1 MLFTKTAQGTA
12 KCRRKGMVTS
22 MEEAKGKK
30 KQTGRKPGRKDRVF
44 VSEEDCVRKLKQFF
58 AERIAESGEVPDV
71 EGLAEFL
78 HTTRDELFRLKE
90 HRVYGRYLERAFN
103 SIAKQKKQLAFAGK
117 LPAAVLSFDL
127 KNNHGYRDKPEER
140 GEAGT
145 TVVFRGMAEEWA
157 K

>member
-1 MLFTKTAQGTA
+1 MMFLQTAGGTD
-12 KCRRKGMVTS
+12 KRRERRKSVD
-22 MEEAKGKK
+22 KK
-30 KQTGRKPGRKDRVF
+30 KSKRACVF
-44 VSEEDCVRKLKQFF
+44 SSEEDCVKMLRAYFT
-58 AERIAESGEVPDV
+58 ERIAESGEVPDI

-90 HRVYGRYLERAFN
+90 HRVYGEYLGRAFN
-103 SIAKQKKQLAFAGK
+103 SIAKAKKQLAFAGK

-140 GEAGT
+140 SETGT
-145 TVVFRGMAEEWA
+145 TVVFRGMTEEWA

>member
-1 MLFTKTAQGTA
+1 MMFLQTAGGTD
-12 KCRRKGMVTS
+12 KRRERRKSVD
-22 MEEAKGKK
+22 KK
-30 KQTGRKPGRKDRVF
+30 KSKRACVF
-44 VSEEDCVRKLKQFF
+44 SSEEDCVKKLRAYFT
-58 AERIAESGEVPDV
+58 ERIAESGEVPDI

-90 HRVYGRYLERAFN
+90 HRVYGEYLGRAFN
-103 SIAKQKKQLAFAGK
+103 SIAKAKKQLAFAGK

-140 GEAGT
+140 SETGT
-145 TVVFRGMAEEWA
+145 TVVFRGMTEEWA